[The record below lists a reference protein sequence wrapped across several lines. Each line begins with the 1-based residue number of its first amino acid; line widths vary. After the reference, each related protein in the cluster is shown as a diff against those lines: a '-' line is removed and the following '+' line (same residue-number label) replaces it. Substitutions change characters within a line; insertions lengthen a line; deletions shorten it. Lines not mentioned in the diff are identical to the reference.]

1 MSNYLECYSH
11 DLCQD
16 LSLSLHCSSFVQF
29 GRQRFVPLPTFY
41 CSLLWSSDS
50 FGGESIR
57 SNAGTPNCIS
67 CMCNLYWVSPFS
79 PLFRSTNCSVD
90 SRKFCVA
97 FDEHSDW
104 QTRSVESV
112 CGGCGKD
119 KMDKNKTISI
129 TDNSNN
135 NNKTHYYILECE
147 GNQC

>member
-11 DLCQD
+11 DLYQD
-16 LSLSLHCSSFVQF
+16 LSLSLHCLSFAQF
-29 GRQRFVPLPTFY
+29 VRQRFVPLPTFY
-41 CSLLWSSDS
+41 CFLLWSSDS

-79 PLFRSTNCSVD
+79 PRFRSTNCSVG
-90 SRKFCVA
+90 SRKFYVA

-104 QTRSVESV
+104 AFSGRRWGE
-112 CGGCGKD
+112 D

-129 TDNSNN
+129 MDNSNN
-135 NNKTHYYILECE
+135 NNKTHYYILEIWRKSM
-147 GNQC
+147 